1 MKNQGKPGETM
12 RYEKVQYLTEK
23 EEELVNLLIQIG
35 TQKNVAKVLVFLA
48 NAKKATQKMIER
60 GADLRQSEVSMA
72 ISRMK
77 ERGWVAETQVPS
89 EKKGRP
95 NKQYRLALPLRQI
108 ITSLEH
114 AAREHVD
121 RQLRAVD
128 RIRSFA

>member
-12 RYEKVQYLTEK
+12 RYEKVQYLTAK

-35 TQKNVAKVLVFLA
+35 THKNVAKVLVFLA

-60 GADLRQSEVSMA
+60 GADLRQSEVSVA

-95 NKQYRLALPLRQI
+95 NKQYRLAIPFSRILS
-108 ITSLEH
+108 TLEQ

-121 RQLRAVD
+121 RQLGTMS
-128 RIRSFA
+128 RIRTFA